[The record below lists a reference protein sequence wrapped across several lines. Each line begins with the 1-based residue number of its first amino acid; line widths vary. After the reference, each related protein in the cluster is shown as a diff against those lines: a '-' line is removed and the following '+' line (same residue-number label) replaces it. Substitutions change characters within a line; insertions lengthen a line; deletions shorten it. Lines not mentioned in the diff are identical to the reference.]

1 MAGECQGND
10 ADGGADR
17 GGGGADENG
26 ELAYARGRAEGA
38 HAAGQPVHEPGAGKG
53 LQRIA
58 RTNDKRDPSGGGD
71 IGGDGPRQHCRPDP
85 KAPDE
90 SEPQGEAG
98 GRPDRRGAGID
109 RGELQAE
116 RGGEPIG
123 RGDSDQFGDEAQA
136 DRRARTRTGGKFRSS
151 ADNLGHASPSHD
163 SKSSRQVLAPR
174 SRRRMTHGREGDW
187 AVRPT
192 RSTAP

>member
-90 SEPQGEAG
+90 SEPQGAAG
-98 GRPDRRGAGID
+98 PARAESFGPAPITWDTPALPTTANHLGRYWRRAQGAG
-109 RGELQAE
+109 
-116 RGGEPIG
+116 
-123 RGDSDQFGDEAQA
+123 
-136 DRRARTRTGGKFRSS
+136 
-151 ADNLGHASPSHD
+151 
-163 SKSSRQVLAPR
+163 
-174 SRRRMTHGREGDW
+174 
-187 AVRPT
+187 
-192 RSTAP
+192 